1 MPDAITILLTTIFVN
16 NFVMVQFLG
25 LCPFMGASNR
35 LDSALGIAAATL
47 FVMTLASSLSYLLNA
62 WFLVPL
68 EIEFLRI
75 ILFIVVIA
83 AVVQFAEIVMRAM
96 EPRLHQQ
103 LGVYVPL
110 ITTNCAVLAV
120 ALLNIKLATSMIEA
134 LFYGAGAGLGFGL
147 VLILFAAMRE
157 HLEAAD
163 VPKPFKGPPSHMITA
178 GLLSLAFMGFTGMS

>member
-1 MPDAITILLTTIFVN
+1 MPDSITILLTTIFVN

-35 LDSALGIAAATL
+35 LDSAFGIAAATL

-68 EIEFLRI
+68 EVEFLRI

-103 LGVYVPL
+103 LGVYYQLCSTGSRAPEHQTRDFNDRGV
-110 ITTNCAVLAV
+110 VLW
-120 ALLNIKLATSMIEA
+120 SG
-134 LFYGAGAGLGFGL
+134 YGSRF
-147 VLILFAAMRE
+147 RSS
-157 HLEAAD
+157 AD
-163 VPKPFKGPPSHMITA
+163 PVCCNA
-178 GLLSLAFMGFTGMS
+178 

>member
-68 EIEFLRI
+68 EIEFLPSLQLWHESRHLI
-75 ILFIVVIA
+75 PISCPV
-83 AVVQFAEIVMRAM
+83 AE
-96 EPRLHQQ
+96 
-103 LGVYVPL
+103 
-110 ITTNCAVLAV
+110 
-120 ALLNIKLATSMIEA
+120 S
-134 LFYGAGAGLGFGL
+134 
-147 VLILFAAMRE
+147 E
-157 HLEAAD
+157 H
-163 VPKPFKGPPSHMITA
+163 V
-178 GLLSLAFMGFTGMS
+178 

>member
-110 ITTNCAVLAV
+110 ITTNCAVMAV

-163 VPKPFKGPPSHMITA
+163 VPKPFKGTPIHMITA

>member
-1 MPDAITILLTTIFVN
+1 LPDPITILLTAVFVN

-35 LDSALGIAAATL
+35 LDSALGMAAATL
-47 FVMTLASSLSYLLNA
+47 FVMTLASCLSYLLDI

-68 EIEFLRI
+68 GLEFLRI

-83 AVVQFAEIVMRAM
+83 AVVQFAEIVMRASQ
-96 EPRLHQQ
+96 PRLHQG

-120 ALLNIKLATSMIEA
+120 ALLNVNLATSLLDA
-134 LFYGAGAGLGFGL
+134 LFHGAGAGLGFGL
-147 VLILFAAMRE
+147 VLIMFAAMRE
-157 HLEAAD
+157 HLEQAD
-163 VPKPFKGPPSHMITA
+163 VPIPFKGTPIYMITA
-178 GLLSLAFMGFTGMS
+178 GLLSLAFMGFTGM

>member
-1 MPDAITILLTTIFVN
+1 MPDAITILLTTNFVN

-157 HLEAAD
+157 HFEAAD
-163 VPKPFKGPPSHMITA
+163 VPKPFKGTPIHMITA

>member
-1 MPDAITILLTTIFVN
+1 
-16 NFVMVQFLG
+16 
-25 LCPFMGASNR
+25 
-35 LDSALGIAAATL
+35 
-47 FVMTLASSLSYLLNA
+47 MTLASSLSYLLNA

-134 LFYGAGAGLGFGL
+134 LFYGAGAGLG
-147 VLILFAAMRE
+147 
-157 HLEAAD
+157 
-163 VPKPFKGPPSHMITA
+163 
-178 GLLSLAFMGFTGMS
+178 LSLIHI

>member
-1 MPDAITILLTTIFVN
+1 MPDAINILLTTIFVN

-62 WFLVPL
+62 WFQVPL

-75 ILFIVVIA
+75 NLFIVVIA

-96 EPRLHQQ
+96 E
-103 LGVYVPL
+103 
-110 ITTNCAVLAV
+110 
-120 ALLNIKLATSMIEA
+120 
-134 LFYGAGAGLGFGL
+134 AGLGFGL

-163 VPKPFKGPPSHMITA
+163 VPKPFKGTPIHMITA

>member
-110 ITTNCAVLAV
+110 ITTN
-120 ALLNIKLATSMIEA
+120 
-134 LFYGAGAGLGFGL
+134 
-147 VLILFAAMRE
+147 
-157 HLEAAD
+157 
-163 VPKPFKGPPSHMITA
+163 
-178 GLLSLAFMGFTGMS
+178 LSLIHI

>member
-1 MPDAITILLTTIFVN
+1 MTDAITILLTTIFVN

-47 FVMTLASSLSYLLNA
+47 FVMTLASSLSYLLTA
-62 WFLVPL
+62 CFLVPL

-110 ITTNCAVLAV
+110 ITTNCSVLAV
-120 ALLNIKLATSMIEA
+120 ALLNIKLETSMIEA
-134 LFYGAGAGLGFGL
+134 LFY
-147 VLILFAAMRE
+147 
-157 HLEAAD
+157 
-163 VPKPFKGPPSHMITA
+163 
-178 GLLSLAFMGFTGMS
+178 